1 MLSRRSERSHHWPT
15 VVAVAALVLI
25 AAATITP
32 VARAQT
38 FITPSGSSVG
48 DGPVDGTATFTTG
61 LNTITITIRD
71 LEVNPTSVGQTIN
84 GVDFSLSNNKTA
96 GSITSQDATL
106 RTVTGTGAGKYSD
119 AGSPTT
125 SVGAANTWNYVTN
138 NSQGSNLGVM
148 VTSLGNMAAVPTV
161 IGDPNASNAYSNG
174 NGSITGN
181 HNPFLAGTVTIVL
194 SVMGVDSSTTVTHM
208 KFQFGTGADEGPDVT
223 GDLVSTPEPSTIVI
237 AGLGALGFI
246 GFGLRRRLKK

>member
-1 MLSRRSERSHHWPT
+1 MLSRRSGRSHRWPT
-15 VVAVAALVLI
+15 TVAAAALVLI
-25 AAATITP
+25 AAAMITP
-32 VARAQT
+32 VAQAQT
-38 FITPSGSSVG
+38 FNTPSGSSVG
-48 DGPVDGTATFTTG
+48 DGPVDATATFTTR

-84 GVDFSLSNNKTA
+84 GVDFSLSNSKTA

-125 SVGAANTWNYVTN
+125 SVGASNTWNYVTDT
-138 NSQGSNLGVM
+138 SQGKNLGVM
-148 VTSLGNMAAVPTV
+148 VTSLGNHAAVPTV

-194 SVMGVDSSTTVTHM
+194 SV
-208 KFQFGTGADEGPDVT
+208 
-223 GDLVSTPEPSTIVI
+223 
-237 AGLGALGFI
+237 I
-246 GFGLRRRLKK
+246 GRYQQHDRHGHAVPVRDRSRRGS